1 MYYVRANWLF
11 LFLLRREGC
20 LVEQLEERI
29 KIEQGNLVKIYEE
42 NNSFL
47 APEVQ
52 SKSQQLDKLITSYLK
67 SKMSSFNKNKTLLKV
82 ADLLLNAENILD
94 ELIEE
99 MVNLEEENE
108 KYIEISELIFYAR
121 ITILNLIRFPKI
133 EELTIEQIIEAIN
146 HRMKD
151 IDNNIELNE
160 MKRLIK
166 EVENGRIEDYRYIIE
181 LEVKNWYLDMIRE
194 RNE

>member
-1 MYYVRANWLF
+1 M
-11 LFLLRREGC
+11 
-20 LVEQLEERI
+20 EQLEEKI

-52 SKSQQLDKLITSYLK
+52 SKSQQLDELITIYLK
-67 SKMSSFNKNKTLLKV
+67 YKRYHEKNKTLLKV

-121 ITILNLIRFPKI
+121 ITILNLIWFPKI

-181 LEVKNWYLDMIRE
+181 LKVRNWYLDMIRQ
-194 RNE
+194 RTVGG

>member
-1 MYYVRANWLF
+1 M
-11 LFLLRREGC
+11 
-20 LVEQLEERI
+20 EQLEEKI

-52 SKSQQLDKLITSYLK
+52 SKSQQLDELITIYLK
-67 SKMSSFNKNKTLLKV
+67 YKRYHEKNKTLLKV

-108 KYIEISELIFYAR
+108 KYIEISELIFM
-121 ITILNLIRFPKI
+121 
-133 EELTIEQIIEAIN
+133 Q
-146 HRMKD
+146 
-151 IDNNIELNE
+151 
-160 MKRLIK
+160 
-166 EVENGRIEDYRYIIE
+166 G
-181 LEVKNWYLDMIRE
+181 
-194 RNE
+194 

>member
-1 MYYVRANWLF
+1 M
-11 LFLLRREGC
+11 
-20 LVEQLEERI
+20 EQLKEKI
-29 KIEQGNLVKIYEE
+29 IIEQRRLVKLFEE

-47 APEVQ
+47 SPEVQ
-52 SKSQQLDKLITSYLK
+52 SKSQQLDELITIYLK
-67 SKMSSFNKNKTLLKV
+67 YKRYHEKNKTLLKV
-82 ADLLLNAENILD
+82 ADLLINAEDILD

-99 MVNLEEENE
+99 IVDSEKEDNE
-108 KYIEISELIFYAR
+108 QYIEISEIIFNARSKIIRLIQ
-121 ITILNLIRFPKI
+121 FPKI

-166 EVENGRIEDYRYIIE
+166 EVENGRIEDYRYIVE
-181 LEVKNWYLDMIRE
+181 SEVKNWYLDKLRE
-194 RNE
+194 NK

>member
-1 MYYVRANWLF
+1 M
-11 LFLLRREGC
+11 
-20 LVEQLEERI
+20 EQLEERI